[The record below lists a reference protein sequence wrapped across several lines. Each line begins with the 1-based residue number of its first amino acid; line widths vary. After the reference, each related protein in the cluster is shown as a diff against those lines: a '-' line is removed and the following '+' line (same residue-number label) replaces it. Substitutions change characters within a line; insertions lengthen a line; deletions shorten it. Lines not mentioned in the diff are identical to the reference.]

1 MSSSISFSFKKLVR
15 GFVTST
21 HSPGCNC
28 IFKVPANQDHSTLL
42 KKSAIHLKRPCK
54 LVHIWTGFQVQAMVH
69 FLCILSFCGPE
80 KRDSDVAQ
88 SFFRSSEY
96 NAVVR
101 DQFDAKMARSLS
113 EDITIERELKMKQF
127 VPFLLF
133 HPVQGYGKNKQI
145 VDSGESIYQQRD
157 LLQQLKKNMK
167 TSLT

>member
-15 GFVTST
+15 GFMTST

-101 DQFDAKMARSLS
+101 DQFDAKMGVENEAICSFLTLS
-113 EDITIERELKMKQF
+113 SSSSKHLIHVTHATRHHAAQDALKSGYAFTIIGFGIAGR
-127 VPFLLF
+127 
-133 HPVQGYGKNKQI
+133 
-145 VDSGESIYQQRD
+145 
-157 LLQQLKKNMK
+157 
-167 TSLT
+167 